1 MIDYMYTA
9 EQFSKHRH
17 ILNTITDT
25 YATKKE
31 YVPCNSGTN
40 VPGCFFNSKSLIKYR
55 EQSPS
60 SKADSRSA
68 SQQLPRALENPKVSY
83 RVHKSLQPS

>member
-1 MIDYMYTA
+1 MYTA

-17 ILNTITDT
+17 ILNTYT

-31 YVPCNSGTN
+31 YVPSNSGTN
-40 VPGCFFNSKSLIKYR
+40 LPVCFFNSKSLIKYE
-55 EQSPS
+55 EQSHS

-68 SQQLPRALENPKVSY
+68 SQQLPRALENQKVSY
-83 RVHKSLQPS
+83 RVHKSL